1 MTKKLSRTINQFENT
16 LEQIRKTEIARYLKQ
31 LDKKEAE
38 KIEII
43 TKNMVRKIVKLP
55 ITQLKAACKRGEG
68 KTLIE
73 ALNSLFYHDT
83 NPGYS
88 GLASDIK

>member
-43 TKNMVRKIVKLP
+43 TKNMVQKIVKLP
-55 ITQLKAACKRGEG
+55 IIQLKAACKRGEG
-68 KTLIE
+68 ETLIKV
-73 ALNSLFYHDT
+73 LNNLFYLDD
-83 NPGYS
+83 NI
-88 GLASDIK
+88 SDKCLK